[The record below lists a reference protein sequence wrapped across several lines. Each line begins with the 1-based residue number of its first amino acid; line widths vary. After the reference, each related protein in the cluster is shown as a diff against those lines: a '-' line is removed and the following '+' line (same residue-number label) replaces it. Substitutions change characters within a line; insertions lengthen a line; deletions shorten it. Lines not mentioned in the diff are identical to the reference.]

1 MAMKVPINKTCT
13 RSSCGASILRT
24 DPHEFC
30 LLHRSCKRTKPC
42 SLCINLSIEEWD
54 SIDRRKVAV
63 AAKRPKD
70 NGDKSSY
77 RRSDSESKKEKA
89 PVAQDELTSTPMP
102 DPSPIDTAPNQYY
115 VLEEVHNNPLPVMGN
130 QPTPSTLTSS
140 ENDNNNLFNNFLSFF
155 QKAQSGGS
163 QDSLMGGP

>member
-1 MAMKVPINKTCT
+1 MKVPITKTCT

-54 SIDRRKVAV
+54 STDRRKEAV

-77 RRSDSESKKEKA
+77 RRSDSESKKEKKA
-89 PVAQDELTSTPMP
+89 PVAQDELTSTPTL
-102 DPSPIDTAPNQYY
+102 DSSPIDTAPNQYY
-115 VLEEVHNNPLPVMGN
+115 VLEEVHKDPLPVMGN
-130 QPTPSTLTSS
+130 QPTPSTLISS
-140 ENDNNNLFNNFLSFF
+140 ENDINNLFNNFLSFF
-155 QKAQSGGS
+155 QKAQSDG
-163 QDSLMGGP
+163 

>member
-1 MAMKVPINKTCT
+1 M
-13 RSSCGASILRT
+13 
-24 DPHEFC
+24 
-30 LLHRSCKRTKPC
+30 
-42 SLCINLSIEEWD
+42 
-54 SIDRRKVAV
+54 

-140 ENDNNNLFNNFLSFF
+140 ENDTNNLFNNF
-155 QKAQSGGS
+155 
-163 QDSLMGGP
+163 